1 MAVLG
6 LFLLLAAA
14 GLSLDVVFQNTSSI
28 SVDAVGQTVTLSSG
42 WLFVAGVATGAIGLI
57 GVGMLIG
64 GLARARRRRAA
75 LAESSSTMQD
85 LQADRDRLAE
95 QLDHERAGQTQ
106 KLQTDRDRLAAHLD
120 HERDDRTSTTPAPR
134 QDHAP
139 AAAIN
144 EIDLVSEPRRAESS
158 PSEYAA
164 VSDAEGR
171 EPDAADEH
179 DPVASGRHGIF
190 RRRDH

>member
-28 SVDAVGQTVTLSSG
+28 SVDALGQTVTLSSG

-57 GVGMLIG
+57 GVGMVMG
-64 GLARARRRRAA
+64 GLARARSRRAA

-85 LQADRDRLAE
+85 LR
-95 QLDHERAGQTQ
+95 
-106 KLQTDRDRLAAHLD
+106 TDRDRLAAQLD

-139 AAAIN
+139 AAAVN
-144 EIDLVSEPRRAESS
+144 EIDLASEARRAEST

-164 VSDAEGR
+164 VPDAEGR

-179 DPVASGRHGIF
+179 EPVASGRHGIF

>member
-14 GLSLDVVFQNTSSI
+14 GLTLDVVFQNTSSI
-28 SVDAVGQTVTLSSG
+28 SVDAVGQTFTLSSG

-57 GVGMLIG
+57 GVSMLMG
-64 GLARARRRRAA
+64 GLGRARSRRAA

-85 LQADRDRLAE
+85 LRADRDHLAE
-95 QLDHERAGQTQ
+95 QLERERAGQTQ
-106 KLQTDRDRLAAHLD
+106 NRQTDRDRLAGQRD

-134 QDHAP
+134 QDRAP
-139 AAAIN
+139 AAGAN
-144 EIDLVSEPRRAESS
+144 EIDLASEPRRAESTR
-158 PSEYAA
+158 SEYAA
-164 VSDAEGR
+164 VPNAEGR
-171 EPDAADEH
+171 EPDAADGHE
-179 DPVASGRHGIF
+179 PVESGRHGLF

>member
-14 GLSLDVVFQNTSSI
+14 GLTLDVVFQNTSSI
-28 SVDAVGQTVTLSSG
+28 SVDAVGQSFTLSSG

-57 GVGMLIG
+57 GVSMLMA
-64 GLARARRRRAA
+64 GLGRAKSRRAA
-75 LAESSSTMQD
+75 LAESRSTMQG

-95 QLDHERAGQTQ
+95 ELDRERAGQTQ
-106 KLQTDRDRLAAHLD
+106 NLQTDRDRLAAQLD
-120 HERDDRTSTTPAPR
+120 RERDDRTSTTPASR
-134 QDHAP
+134 RRDQ
-139 AAAIN
+139 AAGAN
-144 EIDLVSEPRRAESS
+144 EIDLASEQPRAESS

-164 VSDAEGR
+164 VPNAEGR
-171 EPDAADEH
+171 EPDAANGHE
-179 DPVASGRHGIF
+179 PVESGRHGIF

>member
-14 GLSLDVVFQNTSSI
+14 GLTLDVVFQNTSSI
-28 SVDAVGQTVTLSSG
+28 SVDAVGQSFTLSSG

-57 GVGMLIG
+57 GVSMLMA
-64 GLARARRRRAA
+64 GLGRAKSRRAA
-75 LAESSSTMQD
+75 LAESRSTMQG

-95 QLDHERAGQTQ
+95 ELDR
-106 KLQTDRDRLAAHLD
+106 
-120 HERDDRTSTTPAPR
+120 ERDDRTSTTPASR
-134 QDHAP
+134 RRDQ
-139 AAAIN
+139 AAGAN
-144 EIDLVSEPRRAESS
+144 EIDLASEQPRAESS

-164 VSDAEGR
+164 VPNAEGR
-171 EPDAADEH
+171 EPDAANGHE
-179 DPVASGRHGIF
+179 PVESGRHGIF